1 MPWIALLFTQPMKT
15 IRICNCWKTFYSD
28 SIRLVEILFK
38 QSTEKSIAIRKN
50 GKRRM
55 RIGMEKWITSFV
67 VTCSLENMFDNI
79 WHLICLHLISGF
91 ILCFIL
97 WIDFSN
103 RTKELQMRNCVKA
116 ETYNKLFENIDRVS
130 GKLFTFI
137 SHTDQHRHET
147 PIQF

>member
-1 MPWIALLFTQPMKT
+1 MNYKLCRHVFINM
-15 IRICNCWKTFYSD
+15 
-28 SIRLVEILFK
+28 
-38 QSTEKSIAIRKN
+38 
-50 GKRRM
+50 
-55 RIGMEKWITSFV
+55 
-67 VTCSLENMFDNI
+67 ENMFDNI

-116 ETYNKLFENIDRVS
+116 ETYNKLFGNIDRVS

-147 PIQF
+147 PIQFEFQTNFFELPFDGVCIGFGVQTQLITAPCEVRNCVSISCIRANYKDCVRFRQT